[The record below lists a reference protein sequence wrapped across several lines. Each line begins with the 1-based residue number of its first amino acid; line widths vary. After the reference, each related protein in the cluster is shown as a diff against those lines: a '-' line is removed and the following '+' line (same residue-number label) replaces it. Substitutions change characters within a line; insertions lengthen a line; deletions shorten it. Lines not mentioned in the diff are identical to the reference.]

1 MFVHCLCRLDFR
13 RSLVSGLTPPPPP
26 RGEER
31 GLFSRTAA
39 GNRGYCLC
47 FYHGK
52 SWETISQ
59 QKGTCLVITL
69 LQSFISKICLI
80 NHHHASFTYREIGC
94 CVFTRQ
100 SSRFLAHVSVAS
112 QPLNLKPPP
121 PPPPPPSITFP
132 GPR

>member
-26 RGEER
+26 PRGEER

-39 GNRGYCLC
+39 GKRGYCLC

-121 PPPPPPSITFP
+121 PPPPSIAFP